1 MTHYLI
7 MSESVYRMC
16 VCVWFF
22 FSFKIKFFQCNVFIF
37 GLICDLLSHR
47 IRAKKLYTSFRD
59 SMRERAYPCTQQ
71 TLHQESSCTEKK
83 KSVYIDAY
91 MYTRI
96 CISICISTN
105 NTFTLGSPHE
115 LQATGSEDRIERVHF
130 VQFAARK
137 RGKMQDGFGWFK
149 SSAGTKITLKLSNR
163 LVAMAEVQTW
173 CAHQKPFTYSFIL
186 SYLFLE
192 FFFSLLIYLF
202 FIFFFLFFFCLLY
215 SSHFVFWFYY
225 FCVYYFSLNATVWK
239 PQMWLHIMSI

>member
-16 VCVWFF
+16 VCFFLFLFQNIILPMQCFHFWLNLWFT
-22 FSFKIKFFQCNVFIF
+22 ITPNTC
-37 GLICDLLSHR
+37 
-47 IRAKKLYTSFRD
+47 
-59 SMRERAYPCTQQ
+59 
-71 TLHQESSCTEKK
+71 KK
-83 KSVYIDAY
+83 KNCTPVSETVWESVSVHTANTTSRIIMHKKKRIYRCIY
-91 MYTRI
+91 VYTRI

-115 LQATGSEDRIERVHF
+115 LQATGSEDRTERVHF

-149 SSAGTKITLKLSNR
+149 SSAGTKITLKLSNC

-186 SYLFLE
+186 LYLFLE
-192 FFFSLLIYLF
+192 FFFLLIYLF
-202 FIFFFLFFFCLLY
+202 FIFFFCILY

-225 FCVYYFSLNATVWK
+225 FCVYYFSLNAIVWK
-239 PQMWLHIMSI
+239 PRMWLHIMSI